1 MSDLSKRLRYAA
13 SRIPYPFSIGDE
25 IFQLLTEA
33 ADELDRRESLT
44 LRLQEAAEAAEAAHA
59 RNFSALFREAAMHIE
74 GLEGMQRK
82 AYLDGRKS
90 AFLEVLGSIPEQTKE
105 ETHENTDTPAAI
117 PEEARSKDPGSG
129 QLRRHYG

>member
-25 IFQLLTEA
+25 MFQLLTEA

-59 RNFSALFREAAMHIE
+59 RNYSALFREAAMHIE

-105 ETHENTDTPAAI
+105 ETHENTARDQRL
-117 PEEARSKDPGSG
+117 PEGRAGPGG
-129 QLRRHYG
+129 RGYGPQV

>member
-13 SRIPYPFSIGDE
+13 TRIPYRFSLGDE

-44 LRLQEAAEAAEAAHA
+44 LRLQEAAEAAEAANA
-59 RNFSALFREAAMHIE
+59 MNYSALFREAAMHIE

-90 AFLEVLGSIPEQTKE
+90 AFLEVLGSIPTSEQTKE
-105 ETHENTDTPAAI
+105 ETHENTAGDQRL
-117 PEEARSKDPGSG
+117 PEGRAGPGG
-129 QLRRHYG
+129 RGDGPQM

>member
-13 SRIPYPFSIGDE
+13 SRIPYHFSIGDE
-25 IFQLLTEA
+25 MFQLLTEA

-59 RNFSALFREAAMHIE
+59 RNYSALFREAAMHIE

-105 ETHENTDTPAAI
+105 ETHENTARGQGFPEGDPDGERHRADPA
-117 PEEARSKDPGSG
+117 
-129 QLRRHYG
+129 L

>member
-13 SRIPYPFSIGDE
+13 SRIPFPFSIGDE

-44 LRLQEAAEAAEAAHA
+44 LRLQEAAFAADAANA
-59 RNFSALFREAAMHIE
+59 MNYSALFREAAMHIE

-90 AFLEVLGSIPEQTKE
+90 AFLEVLGSIPTSEQTKE
-105 ETHENTDTPAAI
+105 ETHENTAGDQRL
-117 PEEARSKDPGSG
+117 PEGRAGPGG
-129 QLRRHYG
+129 RGDGPQV

>member
-59 RNFSALFREAAMHIE
+59 RNYSALFREAAMYIE

-105 ETHENTDTPAAI
+105 EETHENTAGDQRL
-117 PEEARSKDPGSG
+117 PEGRAGPGG
-129 QLRRHYG
+129 RGDGPQV

>member
-25 IFQLLTEA
+25 MFQLLTEA

-59 RNFSALFREAAMHIE
+59 RNYSALFREAAMHIE

-105 ETHENTDTPAAI
+105 ETHENTAGDQRL
-117 PEEARSKDPGSG
+117 PEGRAGPGG
-129 QLRRHYG
+129 RGDGPQV

>member
-59 RNFSALFREAAMHIE
+59 RNYSALFREAAMHIE

-105 ETHENTDTPAAI
+105 ETHENTAGDQRL
-117 PEEARSKDPGSG
+117 PEGRAGPGG
-129 QLRRHYG
+129 RGDGPQV

>member
-13 SRIPYPFSIGDE
+13 TRIPFPFSIGDE

-44 LRLQEAAEAAEAAHA
+44 LRLQEAAEAAEAVHA
-59 RNFSALFREAAMHIE
+59 RNYSALFREAAMHIE

-105 ETHENTDTPAAI
+105 EETHANTARGQGFPEGDPDSERHRADPA
-117 PEEARSKDPGSG
+117 
-129 QLRRHYG
+129 L